1 MKIFIL
7 IVLTLFSACRSY
19 QTTKTV
25 VDPWHGRFLHPSG
38 KFTLILNHFS
48 DEFIA
53 IDIFKEKQKAPVA
66 SFFGDIKGSSVLVK
80 DRTDPDCN
88 FILQTANSGIEV
100 SDQCHGTGEIDG
112 LYKRIGDK
120 I

>member
-7 IVLTLFSACRSY
+7 LTLALFSSCRSN

-25 VDPWHGRFLHPSG
+25 VDPWHGKFLHPSG
-38 KFTLILNHFS
+38 EFTLILNHYS
-48 DEFIA
+48 DELIA

-80 DRTDPDCN
+80 DRTDPHCN
-88 FILQTANSGIEV
+88 FILQAVSSGIEV

-112 LYKRIGDK
+112 IYKRIGDK

>member
-7 IVLTLFSACRSY
+7 LVLILFSACKSH
-19 QTTKTV
+19 QATEAV
-25 VDPWHGRFLHPSG
+25 IDPWHGTFLHTSG
-38 KFTLILNHFS
+38 EFTLVLNHF
-48 DEFIA
+48 DKEAVA
-53 IDIFKEKQKAPVA
+53 IDIFEKGKKDSRN

-80 DRTDPDCN
+80 DRTDPNCN
-88 FILQTANSGIEV
+88 FIFQTINSGVEISER
-100 SDQCHGTGEIDG
+100 CHGTGEIDG